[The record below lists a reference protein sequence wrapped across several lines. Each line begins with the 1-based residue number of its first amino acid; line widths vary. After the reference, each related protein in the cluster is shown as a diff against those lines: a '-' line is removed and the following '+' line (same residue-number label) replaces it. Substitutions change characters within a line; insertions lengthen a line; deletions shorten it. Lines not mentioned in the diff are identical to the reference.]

1 MRVCVL
7 KCSRQQHQKL
17 LALTISRK
25 DYSALAGQAV
35 EALVAQLPLLV
46 KGQRLEVVAVGR
58 KVEATDGFALALLK
72 RFWKRFGIF
81 YSCGFLISKKGCI
94 PGPRLL
100 GLVCALS

>member
-7 KCSRQQHQKL
+7 HQKL

-25 DYSALAGQAV
+25 GYSVLSGQAV

-46 KGQRLEVVAVGR
+46 KGQQLEVVAVGR
-58 KVEATDGFALALLK
+58 KVEATHGFALALLK
-72 RFWKRFGIF
+72 RLWKRSGMFC
-81 YSCGFLISKKGCI
+81 SCGFLISKKGYI

-100 GLVCALS
+100 GLICAPS